1 MTRIFFVKV
10 KFSSIEHIHVDESN
24 GEINITI
31 NELPIRARAI
41 KAIIKAL
48 SKYFNT
54 KPENVKIVQGL
65 SSKIK
70 TVAIT

>member
-10 KFSSIEHIHVDESN
+10 KFSSIEYIHVDESN

-31 NELPIRARAI
+31 NELPIRGRAN

-48 SKYFNT
+48 SKYLNT